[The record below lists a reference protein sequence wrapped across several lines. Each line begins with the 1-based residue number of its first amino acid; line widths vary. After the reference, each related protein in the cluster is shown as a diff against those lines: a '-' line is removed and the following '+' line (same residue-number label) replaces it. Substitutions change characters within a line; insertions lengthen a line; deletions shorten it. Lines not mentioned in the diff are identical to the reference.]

1 MIMTCRYIGICWC
14 GFREKMEIMV
24 MIVVVGVIM
33 MVVMVKVGC
42 VITDAFLWFFSK
54 QIINAQSYL
63 LSIIY
68 LFILSWP
75 CFKNPTPM
83 KLSSILIIEN
93 IPQQQTCAFDKQM
106 HYLPTPPTM
115 LPKQSVH
122 QTVNRPVWWLIL
134 ANLWQSWQIK
144 RQQIPKLSPLRT
156 GGLVTK
162 YKKHHDDQTRM
173 NALFHL
179 ITSF

>member
-1 MIMTCRYIGICWC
+1 MIMTCRYISICWC
-14 GFREKMEIMV
+14 WFREKMEMMV

-33 MVVMVKVGC
+33 IVVIIKVGC

-63 LSIIY
+63 FSIIY

-75 CFKNPTPM
+75 CFKNNNKCLWQTNALLANTSISM
-83 KLSSILIIEN
+83 KS
-93 IPQQQTCAFDKQM
+93 KQN
-106 HYLPTPPTM
+106 
-115 LPKQSVH
+115 VH
-122 QTVNRPVWWLIL
+122 QSVNRPVWWLTL

-156 GGLVTK
+156 GKLVTK
-162 YKKHHDDQTRM
+162 YISMWWQ
-173 NALFHL
+173 NLCL
-179 ITSF
+179 